1 MKRFIGNK
9 AFYLQLLS
17 VALPIVIQQLIT
29 SSVQLVDNV
38 MVGQLGKYAIGSVS
52 VVNQLYFVVILVTFG
67 AMGGAG
73 VFTAQFFGSKDFEK
87 LKETFRFKL
96 LIGLSVAFIS
106 FIIFTFLGRSLISM
120 FTSTE
125 ETINLGLQYLNIVK
139 WSMFPWAI
147 SIAISNTFR
156 ETGITK
162 PLLVISLVAIS
173 TNTILNYFLIFG
185 SFGAPTLG
193 VAGAGI
199 ATLISRVVEL
209 ALMFMLLAKR
219 GYLFKT
225 KLKNLFHI
233 EKTLFI
239 SIIVMAIPLTLN
251 EMLWSTGQ
259 TIFLQ
264 AYSTRGDDALAAMN
278 IANAISQLV
287 FVAFGGI
294 GTGVAVL
301 VGNTLGNNDLSMAKA
316 NSEKLIFFA
325 VMFAVFT
332 GICLF
337 ILSFFVLNVY
347 NVSEEIEKIAVYVIR
362 VNAIFIPVYSFNVT
376 MYFTL
381 RAGGDTRSTLM
392 MDAGYMWVVSVPI
405 AILLSRLTNLPATL
419 LFLIIQLLDIP
430 KMAFAVSRYRKEHWI
445 KNLARQEA

>member
-1 MKRFIGNK
+1 MKRFIGDK
-9 AFYLQLLS
+9 AFYRNLFI

-38 MVGQLGKYAIGSVS
+38 MVGQLGKLAIGSVS

-73 VFTAQFFGSKDFEK
+73 VLTAQYFGAKDHDK
-87 LKETFRFKL
+87 LKQTFRFKI

-106 FIIFTFLGRSLISM
+106 FFLFTFFGKSLISL
-120 FTSTE
+120 FTTNSQ
-125 ETINLGLQYLNIVK
+125 TIEFGLGYMNIIK

-147 SIAISNTFR
+147 SISISNTFR

-162 PLLVISLVAIS
+162 PLLYISLVAII

-185 SFGAPTLG
+185 SFGVPKLG
-193 VAGAGI
+193 VEGAGI
-199 ATLISRVVEL
+199 ATLISRFVEFG
-209 ALMFMLLAKR
+209 LMFILLLKKGEIFR
-219 GYLFKT
+219 T
-225 KLKNLFHI
+225 KVKNVFHI
-233 EKTLFI
+233 DK
-239 SIIVMAIPLTLN
+239 SILLTIVIMAIPLTLN
-251 EMLWSTGQ
+251 EALWSTGQ
-259 TIFLQ
+259 TVFLQ

-301 VGNTLGNNDLSMAKA
+301 VGNTLGKNDLRLAKDNA
-316 NSEKLIFFA
+316 EKLIFFA
-325 VMFAVFT
+325 LMFAVFT
-332 GICLF
+332 GILLF
-337 ILSFFVLNVY
+337 IFSFFVLDLY
-347 NVSEEIEKIAVYVIR
+347 NVSEEIDKIAVFVIR
-362 VNAIFIPVYSFNVT
+362 TNAIFIPVYSFNVA

-392 MDAGYMWVVSVPI
+392 MDAGYIWVVSVPI
-405 AILLSRLTNLPATL
+405 ALILSRMTNLPVTM
-419 LFLIIQLLDIP
+419 LFLIIQILDIP
-430 KMAFAVSRYRKEHWI
+430 KMVFALSRYRKEHWM
-445 KNLARQEA
+445 KNLALSE

>member
-1 MKRFIGNK
+1 MKRFIGDK
-9 AFYLQLLS
+9 AFYRNLFI

-38 MVGQLGKYAIGSVS
+38 MVGQLGKLAIGSVS

-73 VFTAQFFGSKDFEK
+73 VLTAQYFGAKDHDK
-87 LKETFRFKL
+87 LKQTFRFKI

-106 FIIFTFLGRSLISM
+106 FFLFTFFGKSLISL
-120 FTSTE
+120 FTTNSQ
-125 ETINLGLQYLNIVK
+125 TIEFGLGYMNIIK

-147 SIAISNTFR
+147 SISISNTFR

-162 PLLVISLVAIS
+162 PLLYISLVAII

-185 SFGAPTLG
+185 SFGVPKLG
-193 VAGAGI
+193 VEGAGI
-199 ATLISRVVEL
+199 ATLISRFVEFG
-209 ALMFMLLAKR
+209 LMFILLLKKGEIFR
-219 GYLFKT
+219 T
-225 KLKNLFHI
+225 KVKNVFHI
-233 EKTLFI
+233 DK
-239 SIIVMAIPLTLN
+239 SILLTIVIMAIPLTLN
-251 EMLWSTGQ
+251 EALWSTGQ
-259 TIFLQ
+259 TVFLQ

-301 VGNTLGNNDLSMAKA
+301 VGNTLGKNDLRLAKDNA
-316 NSEKLIFFA
+316 EKLIFFA
-325 VMFAVFT
+325 LMFAVFT
-332 GICLF
+332 GILLF
-337 ILSFFVLNVY
+337 IFSFFVLDFY
-347 NVSEEIEKIAVYVIR
+347 NVSEEIDKIAVFVIR
-362 VNAIFIPVYSFNVT
+362 TNAIFIPVYSFNVA

-392 MDAGYMWVVSVPI
+392 MDAGYIWVVSVPI
-405 AILLSRLTNLPATL
+405 ALILSRMTNLPVTM
-419 LFLIIQLLDIP
+419 LFLIIQILDIP
-430 KMAFAVSRYRKEHWI
+430 KMVFALSRYRKEHWM
-445 KNLARQEA
+445 KNLALSE